1 MPGSEKKFETKIKT
15 WLKNHNCYYV
25 KFFANAY
32 TRRGVPDI
40 LASVNGWFVGIEVK
54 ADSGRPSEL
63 QLDNIQL
70 IRDSGGYA
78 WVVYP
83 SGFEQLQTKLVKLLN
98 NQIFNNLESEVIL
111 K

>member
-1 MPGSEKKFETKIKT
+1 MPGSEKNFENRIKT

-83 SGFEQLQTKLVKLLN
+83 SGWEELQTILLN
-98 NQIFNNLESEVIL
+98 ILNNIVIDNESEEIL